1 MIRSMLLAAS
11 ALITAQAALAQDYA
25 IANAKAWTGTDEGV
39 IEDATI
45 IVRDGRI
52 AEIGAN
58 LPIPSAGITTFDA
71 EGRWLTPG
79 IISAFSRTGI
89 VEVGAE
95 DSTDDRSAGGSG
107 YNAALKAA
115 YGFNPDATAVD
126 VTRIE
131 GVTRLIVAPGASNS
145 ILGGQGFIASTS
157 GDPGSISDEAAF
169 MYVELGRSGANRA
182 GGNRAAAW
190 TYFTAA
196 LSDARTFPARYISHN
211 EGDAISRV
219 DARALGPAAKGE
231 QKMLIRADRASDLR
245 LIMSFAEQNPELD
258 IIILGAAEG
267 WRVADELAAAGLP
280 VIIDPVLNLP
290 GSFDGLGTTMQNA
303 VRLQEAG
310 VSVAYFYSDNDY
322 NQARLTL
329 QTAGNAAANGVSFDD
344 ALAAITSVPAE
355 IFDLDDHGRL
365 AEGGVGDL
373 VVWDGDP
380 LDVTSAPV
388 LVLIDG
394 EEQSLESRQTRL
406 RDRYLDLER
415 GDLPPAYVVPD

>member
-1 MIRSMLLAAS
+1 MIRSILLAGAS
-11 ALITAQAALAQDYA
+11 LLLAGAAIAQDYA
-25 IANAKAWTGTDEGV
+25 IANARVWTGTEAGT
-39 IEDATI
+39 IENATL

-52 AEIGAN
+52 TDIGEN

-71 EGRWLTPG
+71 EGRWVTPG
-79 IISAFSRTGI
+79 IISAFSRTGL

-115 YGFNPDATAVD
+115 YGFNPDASSIGA
-126 VTRIE
+126 TRIE
-131 GVTRLIVAPGASNS
+131 GVTRLIVGPSASDS
-145 ILGGQGFIASTS
+145 VFGGQGFVASTD
-157 GDPGSISDEAAF
+157 GDAGSITDEAAF

-196 LSDARTFPARYISHN
+196 LSDARTFPARFISHN
-211 EGDAISRV
+211 EGDAVSRV
-219 DARALGPAAKGE
+219 DARALGAAAKGE
-231 QKMLIRADRASDLR
+231 QKMVIRADRASDLR

-258 IIILGAAEG
+258 IVILGAAEA
-267 WRVADELAAAGLP
+267 WRVADDLAAAGIP

-290 GSFDGLGTTMQNA
+290 GSFDGLATTMQNA
-303 VRLQEAG
+303 ARLEEAG
-310 VSVAYFYSDNDY
+310 VQVAYYHSEFDY
-322 NQARLTL
+322 NQARLVL
-329 QTAGNAAANGVSFDD
+329 QIGGNAVANGVDFDAAMA
-344 ALAAITSVPAE
+344 ALTVNPADMFGLE
-355 IFDLDDHGRL
+355 DHGRL
-365 AEGGVGDL
+365 AEGAVGDV

-380 LDVTSAPV
+380 LEVTAAPV

-415 GDLPPAYVVPD
+415 GDLPPAYRVPE

>member
-1 MIRSMLLAAS
+1 MIRTMLLTGS
-11 ALITAQAALAQDYA
+11 ALIVAEAAFAQNYA
-25 IANAKAWTGTDEGV
+25 IANAKAWTGTDQGV

-52 AEIGAN
+52 AEIGEDLA
-58 LPIPSAGITTFDA
+58 LPSAGITIFDA
-71 EGRWLTPG
+71 EGRWVTPG

-95 DSTDDRSAGGSG
+95 DSTDDRTAGGSG

-131 GVTRLIVAPGASNS
+131 GVTRMIVAPGASDS
-145 ILGGQGFIASTS
+145 IFGGQGFVASTS
-157 GDPGSISDEAAF
+157 GGSGSISNEAAF

-190 TYFTAA
+190 TYFTSA

-211 EGDAISRV
+211 QGDAISRV

-231 QKMLIRADRASDLR
+231 QKMVIRADRASDLR

-267 WRVADELAAAGLP
+267 WRVADALAAAGLP

-290 GSFDGLGTTMQNA
+290 DNFDGLGTTMQNA

-310 VSVAYFYSDNDY
+310 VRVAYFYSDNDY

-344 ALAAITSVPAE
+344 ALSAITTGPAE
-355 IFDLDDHGRL
+355 IFGLNDHGRL
-365 AEGGVGDL
+365 AEGAIGDL

-380 LDVTSAPV
+380 LEVTSAPL

-394 EEQSLESRQTRL
+394 KEQSLESRQTRL
-406 RDRYLDLER
+406 RDRYLKLER
-415 GDLPPAYVVPD
+415 SDLPPAYTVPE

>member
-1 MIRSMLLAAS
+1 MIRTMLLAGS
-11 ALITAQAALAQDYA
+11 ALIVAQAAIAQNYT
-25 IANAKAWTGTDEGV
+25 IANAKAWTGTDQGV

-71 EGRWLTPG
+71 EGRWVTPG

-95 DSTDDRSAGGSG
+95 DSTDDRTAGGSG

-131 GVTRLIVAPGASNS
+131 GVTRMIVAPGASDS
-145 ILGGQGFIASTS
+145 IFGGQGFIASTS
-157 GDPGSISDEAAF
+157 GGSGSISDEAAF

-231 QKMLIRADRASDLR
+231 QKMVIRADRASDLR

-267 WRVADELAAAGLP
+267 WRVAEELAAAGLP

-310 VSVAYFYSDNDY
+310 VTVAYFYSDNDY

-344 ALAAITSVPAE
+344 ALSAITTGPAE
-355 IFDLDDHGRL
+355 IFGLDDHGRL
-365 AEGGVGDL
+365 AEGAIGDL

-380 LDVTSAPV
+380 LEVTSAPL

-394 EEQSLESRQTRL
+394 KEQSLESRQTRL
-406 RDRYLDLER
+406 RDRYLKLER
-415 GDLPPAYVVPD
+415 SDLPPAYTVPE

>member
-1 MIRSMLLAAS
+1 MIRSMLLTGS
-11 ALITAQAALAQDYA
+11 ALIVAEAAFAQNYA
-25 IANAKAWTGTDEGV
+25 VANAKAWTGTDRGV

-52 AEIGAN
+52 AEIGEN

-71 EGRWLTPG
+71 EGRWVTPG

-95 DSTDDRSAGGSG
+95 DSTDDRTAGGSG

-131 GVTRLIVAPGASNS
+131 GVTRMIVAPGASDS
-145 ILGGQGFIASTS
+145 IFGGQGFVASTS
-157 GDPGSISDEAAF
+157 GGSGSISDEAAF

-231 QKMLIRADRASDLR
+231 QKMVIRADRASDLR

-267 WRVADELAAAGLP
+267 WLVAEELAAAGLP

-303 VRLQEAG
+303 LRLQEAG
-310 VSVAYFYSDNDY
+310 VTVAYFYSDNDY

-329 QTAGNAAANGVSFDD
+329 QAAGNAAANGVSFDD
-344 ALAAITSVPAE
+344 ALSAITTGPAE
-355 IFDLDDHGRL
+355 IFGLDNHGRL
-365 AEGGVGDL
+365 AEGAIGDL

-380 LDVTSAPV
+380 LEVTSAPL

-394 EEQSLESRQTRL
+394 KEQSLESRQTRL
-406 RDRYLDLER
+406 RDRYLKLER
-415 GDLPPAYVVPD
+415 SDLPPAYTVPQ